1 MLSCRQAVVQHM
13 THTKDTFSVF
23 PLDISSFRIV
33 VETRGKHTHRFSL
46 LVVSHSLCIAH
57 RQCNMWEF
65 YVCTWAIGICAIW
78 LCIQMVCVC
87 VFHAHGRSSDLCR
100 MRRGTD
106 QLIEQWTGRQ
116 QMRPSVVTS
125 LGNSFLWWAGGVEKQ
140 TRKGRED
147 IHAFSFSEFS
157 ITSTCRWDQWT
168 STLPLLSPASCFPLP
183 LTISGNGTGTPLQTY
198 HQ

>member
-116 QMRPSVVTS
+116 QMRQSVVTS
-125 LGNSFLWWAGGVEKQ
+125 LGNGFLWWAGGEEEKK
-140 TRKGRED
+140 RLEKGEGGYSCRT
-147 IHAFSFSEFS
+147 FSA
-157 ITSTCRWDQWT
+157 
-168 STLPLLSPASCFPLP
+168 LLYELRSVTVYPSSAISLSSCPPLP
-183 LTISGNGTGTPLQTY
+183 LTISGSGTATVLQAY
-198 HQ
+198 HE